1 MKDANGN
8 EYGTLVAITHS
19 GEDLATSLER
29 AMDTLGGFEAFFDPA
44 DRILLKPNIN
54 GPLDAPASVDPE
66 FLMTF
71 IDLLRA
77 RGYENLAVAE
87 ASGRT
92 WAPTEKVVAKKGLLP
107 DLKRRDV
114 PFYALDD
121 MEWRAVETGGDTL
134 PRVHLPAILDEFDR
148 LVFLPNLKTHG
159 NAGFTLTIKLAMGLT
174 PLADRGLFHENS
186 VSAAIADLARVVK
199 PDLSIIDGRTAFVS
213 GGPDTGTLVHP
224 GLVMASND
232 PVALDIEAVRI
243 LLQYGA
249 GGHIGTSDPLET
261 ETILRM
267 GERIPNAI
275 EVRWV

>member
-66 FLMTF
+66 FLMAF

-121 MEWRAVETGGDTL
+121 MEWRA
-134 PRVHLPAILDEFDR
+134 
-148 LVFLPNLKTHG
+148 
-159 NAGFTLTIKLAMGLT
+159 T
-174 PLADRGLFHENS
+174 PLEGYPPSSGIPAWSAKTSRKRRG
-186 VSAAIADLARVVK
+186 VT
-199 PDLSIIDGRTAFVS
+199 TAMPS
-213 GGPDTGTLVHP
+213 Y
-224 GLVMASND
+224 M
-232 PVALDIEAVRI
+232 
-243 LLQYGA
+243 
-249 GGHIGTSDPLET
+249 
-261 ETILRM
+261 
-267 GERIPNAI
+267 PNI
-275 EVRWV
+275 SRS